1 MAKKTSGKAI
11 LAACAVGTILNGPI
25 TNFAVPN
32 TPAEY
37 VHGASVQTA
46 RTAEWTASESS
57 FAGADLKSELMAGG
71 LLAIATVGMMRLSNV
86 RRRAQ
91 SVSLV
96 RNPEEMYQANVA
108 TGGTNMVEDNLFW
121 KGLATGFYIGI
132 GGLLCCTVGNRCTG
146 LPIGLK
152 DFLFGAIGF
161 PMSIFLTI
169 NCGGSGFTPNIA
181 LGVSALVKPDGLLKA
196 WRGRFFKKNAKTE
209 KEMLRG
215 AFTEQD
221 YVAGMGQLGISENRA
236 RYTYNSAEPRRNMQ
250 RDGFPQITVG
260 TLLNNW
266 SNVYIGNFVG
276 LTIMSL
282 LANLASLPAVES
294 AINVAQHKC
303 SLTFVQVFFRGIL
316 GGWLINLAVWASSAG
331 NSCAEKLLI
340 VWLCISTY
348 VVCHFE
354 HCLANIIFCMM
365 ALFSGKSTITFTS
378 FVTKS
383 LIPST
388 LGNLIGGIAMVSL
401 VYRKIYGDFYEKNEE
416 SLLPKMGSMPN
427 ALLNQAGNDMS
438 EKEAQQQQVKMEQL
452 QQQREEEA
460 RQRVEEQER
469 LQKQQEEEEQRERE
483 ERQVR
488 SQEERQAQMN
498 REILQ
503 RQQEEK
509 ERRQREAEQAR
520 LRQQQKEEEDRRRKE
535 EQERLKM
542 EEEQQRKE
550 NEERMLLQEE
560 QAKLQRDVGFL
571 ENLIKK
577 LRQEGESS
585 ED

>member
-316 GGWLINLAVWASSAG
+316 GGWLINLAVWASGAANDLVS
-331 NSCAEKLLI
+331 KFLI

-354 HCLANIIFCMM
+354 HCLANIIFCMT
-365 ALFSGKSTITFTS
+365 AILSGKTNITFTN
-378 FVTKS
+378 FVLRS

-388 LGNLIGGIAMVSL
+388 LGNLVGGTLMVSGI
-401 VYRKIYGDFYEKNEE
+401 YRKIYGDFYEKNEDI
-416 SLLPKMGSMPN
+416 LLPKMKAPPKVQSTSEVP
-427 ALLNQAGNDMS
+427 AGG
-438 EKEAQQQQVKMEQL
+438 A
-452 QQQREEEA
+452 
-460 RQRVEEQER
+460 
-469 LQKQQEEEEQRERE
+469 
-483 ERQVR
+483 
-488 SQEERQAQMN
+488 
-498 REILQ
+498 
-503 RQQEEK
+503 
-509 ERRQREAEQAR
+509 
-520 LRQQQKEEEDRRRKE
+520 
-535 EQERLKM
+535 
-542 EEEQQRKE
+542 
-550 NEERMLLQEE
+550 
-560 QAKLQRDVGFL
+560 
-571 ENLIKK
+571 
-577 LRQEGESS
+577 
-585 ED
+585 